1 MSENLNP
8 LVIAQNQVKHA
19 CEKLGLEPEVYELLK
34 EPEKVLTCAI
44 PVRMDDGSLKNFI
57 GYRSQHNTACGP
69 AKGGVR
75 YHKAVTY
82 DEVKALSIWMTFKCA
97 VVGIPYG
104 GSKGGVIADTFSMS
118 EGEIERL
125 TRGYVRAFADFIGPE
140 TDIPAPDVATNAKIM
155 GWLMDEYSKIKG
167 VFSPAVT
174 TGKPIGIGGSPGRN
188 QATGYG
194 VAICVAKAMEKY
206 DIDIK
211 KAKVA
216 IQGFGNVGRHTALY
230 TYKRG
235 AKVIAIGEW
244 DPKIDV
250 YALYDEDG
258 LDIEDMFDWF
268 NEHGSVVDYPKAE
281 RIELED
287 FWKLEVDVL
296 VPAAMENAVNVN
308 NVNDFN
314 AKIIVEAANGPTT
327 PEADEIIN
335 KKGIPLFPD
344 ILCNSA
350 GVTGSYFEWVQNLM
364 NFYWTIEE
372 YNAKLEPILEDAF
385 EDVYSMAQDQKVT
398 YREAAYLVAVKR
410 LADAMKMRG
419 WY

>member
-1 MSENLNP
+1 MSENVNP
-8 LVIAQNQVKHA
+8 LVMAQNQVKQA
-19 CEKLGLEPEVYELLK
+19 CEKLNLAPEVYELLK

-44 PVRMDDGSLKNFI
+44 PVRMDDGSLKTFI
-57 GYRSQHNTACGP
+57 GFRSQHNTACGP
-69 AKGGVR
+69 AKGGIR
-75 YHKAVTY
+75 YHKAVSY

-104 GSKGGVIADTFSMS
+104 GAKGGVIADTFSMS

-125 TRGYVRAFADFIGPE
+125 TRGYVRAFADFIGPDK
-140 TDIPAPDVATNAKIM
+140 DIPAPDVATNAKIM

-206 DIDIK
+206 NIDITK
-211 KAKVA
+211 SKVA

-235 AKVIAIGEW
+235 AKVVAIGEW

-250 YALYDEDG
+250 YALYNEDG

-268 NEHGSVVDYPKAE
+268 NEHKSVVDYPKAK
-281 RIELED
+281 RIELAD
-287 FWKLEVDVL
+287 FWKLDVDVII
-296 VPAAMENAVNVN
+296 PAAMENAITAD
-308 NVNDFN
+308 NVNDIK
-314 AKIIVEAANGPTT
+314 AKIIVEAGNGPTT
-327 PEADEIIN
+327 PEADAIIN

-372 YNAKLEPILEDAF
+372 YNAKLEPILENAF
-385 EDVYSMAQDQKVT
+385 EDVYNMAKSQNVT